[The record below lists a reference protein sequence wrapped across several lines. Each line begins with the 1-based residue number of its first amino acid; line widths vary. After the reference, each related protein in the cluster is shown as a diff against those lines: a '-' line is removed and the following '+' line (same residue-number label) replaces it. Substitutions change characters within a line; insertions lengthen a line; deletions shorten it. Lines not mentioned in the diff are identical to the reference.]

1 MDSDDDGNFEDDF
14 HTLISYSLLA
24 TNIEGNEFEMHRLVQ
39 FSTKK
44 WLELHDELEKWKE
57 KYIIMTAND

>member
-44 WLELHDELEKWKE
+44 WLELHEKWKE